1 MGELNKKVSIIM
13 PVYNASGTIRDAV
26 DSVLRQTYQNY
37 ELIIIED
44 CSKDDS
50 LSIVRSYEQADSRI
64 RVIENPENKG
74 VAFSRNAG
82 VQAADGDYIA
92 LLDSDDVWLENKLE
106 QQIELLEKTKAQFTC
121 ASYDFIDEAG
131 QPLLRP
137 HLVPDVIDF
146 QTILKE
152 NIVLCSSVCV
162 EASLLKEHPFH
173 RDYLHEDYVLWL
185 ELFRIPVLVAADR
198 QVLTHYRLIKG
209 SRSYNKLRA
218 AASRWRIY
226 REFLGMNIFR
236 SLYYFAQYTIN
247 GIKKYYF

>member
-82 VQAADGDYIA
+82 VQAAMVIISLFLTAMMSG
-92 LLDSDDVWLENKLE
+92 
-106 QQIELLEKTKAQFTC
+106 
-121 ASYDFIDEAG
+121 
-131 QPLLRP
+131 LR
-137 HLVPDVIDF
+137 
-146 QTILKE
+146 TSW
-152 NIVLCSSVCV
+152 N
-162 EASLLKEHPFH
+162 
-173 RDYLHEDYVLWL
+173 
-185 ELFRIPVLVAADR
+185 
-198 QVLTHYRLIKG
+198 
-209 SRSYNKLRA
+209 SRSSCWKKPKHSLPVPRMISSTKPV
-218 AASRWRIY
+218 SRFCGPI
-226 REFLGMNIFR
+226 L
-236 SLYYFAQYTIN
+236 SLT
-247 GIKKYYF
+247 